1 VPEQTFPSLD
11 PDNPGWITCCVAF
24 DPRDEIIGNGQN
36 HEDLR
41 PLADR
46 GDARRIV
53 HATLN
58 PVTGDYI
65 LLPAVRGND

>member
-1 VPEQTFPSLD
+1 
-11 PDNPGWITCCVAF
+11 
-24 DPRDEIIGNGQN
+24 
-36 HEDLR
+36 
-41 PLADR
+41 LADR